1 MGKAKKT
8 SVKNIVKE
16 NNVKSVTVK
25 SNTVKSN
32 TSKNEVKL
40 ITEEN
45 FSNSVVKGGKC
56 KDVKNELMNYL
67 NSQFNALYITSANNI
82 ATFQLK
88 VSDVIK
94 QFLVVNDNK
103 INASSYDLNA
113 IIQDVIFEIA
123 SVYKNN
129 GEKRIPCIK
138 ANANNVPILMTCDV
152 SKFDYFYSKNVK
164 SLESKEKAKK
174 TREEKAKKAS
184 EEKENLTTEN
194 VCDGIKI
201 DNAEK
206 ATTCIMLLIAKYGN
220 KLDLNAI
227 QETLDTYLKNAN
239 TDIIENIA

>member
-8 SVKNIVKE
+8 SVKNAM
-16 NNVKSVTVK
+16 TVK

-32 TSKNEVKL
+32 TVKENPSKEVKV

-45 FSNSVVKGGKC
+45 FNNSVVKGGKC
-56 KDVKNELMNYL
+56 KDVKNEVKNFLT
-67 NSQFNALYITSANNI
+67 SQFNALYLTNNVS
-82 ATFQLK
+82 TFQLK

-94 QFLVVNDNK
+94 QFLVINDSK

-113 IIQDVIFEIA
+113 LIQDVVFEIA
-123 SVYKNN
+123 TDYKNN

-138 ANANNVPILMTCDV
+138 ANSNNVAILMTCDV

-184 EEKENLTTEN
+184 EEKEKLTTDN
-194 VCDGIKI
+194 ICDGVKI
-201 DNAEK
+201 DNADK

-220 KLDLNAI
+220 ELDLNAI